1 MLTSND
7 AVKRA
12 VKKEMLLIFNRLH
25 RTVTTNTLFCRLFGS
40 QSSVSLDPHES
51 VSDPHESVSD
61 PHESVSDPHESVS
74 DPHESVS
81 DPHES
86 VSDHLISE

>member
-25 RTVTTNTLFCRLFGS
+25 RAVTTNTLFSMMDSDARVTRQLEMHDGMMVYNH
-40 QSSVSLDPHES
+40 QS
-51 VSDPHESVSD
+51 
-61 PHESVSDPHESVS
+61 
-74 DPHESVS
+74 
-81 DPHES
+81 
-86 VSDHLISE
+86 